1 MRLDKKKI
9 IIANMKMNGSLSFNE
24 EFLHNIKINFNKF
37 KNLNIALCLPYPYL
51 FQAQKFLHG
60 TNINWGSQNVAKFEN
75 GPHTGE
81 VSATMLKEFDT
92 KYVIVGHSERSTAYC
107 ESDENI
113 AAKFEKIKKYK
124 MIPILCV
131 GETLIEREAGI
142 MESVVSSQIEAIIKI
157 YGNEIFENSIIA
169 YEPIWAI
176 GSDMAATPDQANK
189 MCVFIKKLV
198 CENNKNEFK
207 NFNIIYGGSVNPKN
221 ALQLFASESL
231 DGVLIGRASINF
243 DEFSQICSTAENSKF

>member
-1 MRLDKKKI
+1 MKKNKI

-24 EFLHNIKINFNKF
+24 LHLTKIKNNFNNF
-37 KNLNIALCLPYPYL
+37 NNLSIGLCLPYPYL
-51 FQAQKFLHG
+51 FQAKKILTG
-60 TNINWGSQNVAKFEN
+60 TKIRWGSQNVAKFEN

-81 VSATMLKEFDT
+81 VSAAMLEEFDS

-113 AAKFEKIKKYK
+113 ANKFEKIKKYK
-124 MIPILCV
+124 MTPVLCV

-142 MESVVSSQIEAIIKI
+142 MERVVSSQIKAIVDT
-157 YGNEIFENSIIA
+157 YGEEFFENSIIA

-176 GSDMAATPDQANK
+176 GSNMAASPEQANK
-189 MCVFIKKLV
+189 MCIFIKNLI
-198 CENNKNEFK
+198 CSRHNCDFI
-207 NFNIIYGGSVNPKN
+207 NFNIIYGGSVNSKN
-221 ALQLFASESL
+221 AVQLFASEGL

-243 DEFSQICSTAENSKF
+243 DEFSHICSVAEGS

>member
-1 MRLDKKKI
+1 MSLDKKKI

-24 EFLHNIKINFNKF
+24 SFLKNIKINFSKF
-37 KNLNIALCLPYPYL
+37 ENLNIGICLPYPYL
-51 FQAQKFLHG
+51 FQAQKFLQN

-81 VSATMLKEFDT
+81 VSAKMLEEFGA

-124 MIPILCV
+124 MIPVLCV

-142 MESVVSSQIEAIIKI
+142 MESVVSTQIKTIIKI
-157 YGNEIFENSIIA
+157 FGNEIFENSIIA

-176 GSDMAATPDQANK
+176 GSDMAATPEQANK
-189 MCVFIKKLV
+189 MCIFIRNLV
-198 CENNKNEFK
+198 CANNKKEFK

-243 DEFSQICSTAENSKF
+243 DEFSHICSAAENGK

>member
-1 MRLDKKKI
+1 MSLSKEKI
-9 IIANMKMNGSLSFNE
+9 IIANMKMNGSLNFNE
-24 EFLHNIKINFNKF
+24 SYLKNIKKDFNKF
-37 KNLNIALCLPYPYL
+37 RNLSIGLCLPYPYL
-51 FQAQKFLHG
+51 FQAKEILKDTQIG
-60 TNINWGSQNVAKFEN
+60 WGSQNVAKFEN

-81 VSATMLKEFDT
+81 VSAAMLKEFDT

-113 AAKFEKIKKYK
+113 ADKFKKIKNYE
-124 MIPILCV
+124 MVPVLCV

-142 MESVVSSQIEAIIKI
+142 MERVVSTQIEAIVKI
-157 YGNEIFENSIIA
+157 YGAEIFENSIVA

-189 MCVFIKKLV
+189 MCIFIKKLIF
-198 CENNKNEFK
+198 EKHNYDLK
-207 NFNIIYGGSVNPKN
+207 NFKIIYGGSVNPKN
-221 ALQLFASESL
+221 AVQLFASESL

-243 DEFSQICSTAENSKF
+243 DEFSNICSAAENS

>member
-1 MRLDKKKI
+1 MSVNKKKI

-24 EFLHNIKINFNKF
+24 TYLENIKKNFNNF
-37 KNLNIALCLPYPYL
+37 KNLNIGLCLPYPYL
-51 FQAQKFLHG
+51 FQAQKFLQN
-60 TNINWGSQNVAKFEN
+60 TCIYWGSQNVAKFEN

-81 VSATMLKEFDT
+81 VSALMLKEFNS

-124 MIPILCV
+124 MIPVLCV

-142 MESVVSSQIEAIIKI
+142 MESVVSSQIEAVIKI
-157 YGNEIFENSIIA
+157 YGAEIFENSIVA

-189 MCVFIKKLV
+189 MCDFIRNLI
-198 CENNKNEFK
+198 CNNHNNEFK
-207 NFNIIYGGSVNPKN
+207 NFSIIYGGSVNAKN

-231 DGVLIGRASINF
+231 NGVLIGRASINF
-243 DEFSQICSTAENSKF
+243 DEFSHICSAAENS